1 MSDLSM
7 TDGIPVKSALAVAV
21 SMAVAGHADD
31 AQAQQQEGATRSGI
45 EEITV
50 TARKREE
57 SLQDV
62 AGSIQALTG
71 DDLKRQGLLN
81 LEDTVRMLP
90 SVSSVGGTS
99 GAQKI
104 IFRGVSDNPGAFIAA
119 SSAALYIDEQPLTQF
134 SVNPEPR
141 MIDIERVEAL
151 AGPQGTLYGD
161 SSQSGTMRI
170 ITNKPD
176 PTGFSA
182 NADVMFRAGED
193 SDLSHEVS
201 GWVNLPLIEDKF
213 ALRLVGFTATDGGFI
228 DNVLGVSPM
237 RGGRDNANAV
247 EKDVNYSD
255 HVGGRISAKWFVNE
269 NWSVTASGMAQNSEA
284 HGLNDYDPGVGDL
297 KTVKFFNDTRDDSW
311 YQGAL
316 TIEGTFGNGFE
327 FTSITS
333 YFDRELD
340 YTYDRTTY
348 SAYFNYNFCPLFA
361 TYCWSG
367 LTGAETHYYGAGPIS
382 LDPGTGY
389 LTFYSALANDQ
400 DTIGFN
406 TQEQEN
412 DRFTQEF
419 RLSKSGD
426 NYRWVLGAFYEEK
439 SEKWAYRAQTPEFL
453 NTLSYAYW
461 TYFYAPSGV
470 DPSWWLSADDT
481 DWEQWAVFGNFS
493 YDLTDKLSMEV
504 GARFFDQEMDRFY
517 FVSKPFL
524 VRDISSTSPQGGND
538 DFVPKITVEYTV
550 DEDKMVYALY
560 SEGFRSGGANRNRTP
575 FTVFPS
581 IYEPDLLKNFEIG
594 AKTRWLDDRLQI
606 NATAYLGR
614 WENYQIEAVD
624 PSFRVCQTGE
634 VPDVDLCNQPFQVM
648 VANVGDAEQTGLELD
663 VRAAPNDNVDLGINV
678 GWVQAETSEEFFV
691 TTTVPKGTQ
700 LPNVPEL
707 KFSTFAQ
714 LSWPVF
720 QGENMYLRGQYTW
733 QDESRNQLEN
743 IDQDAPLVNTGPP
756 LTIQPSYGILDLK
769 LGLVSDNWTLEGFVS
784 NVTDE
789 RATLYDNPFFFD
801 FYFGR
806 KRVTTNRPRE
816 FGVRFSY
823 NWE

>member
-45 EEITV
+45 DEITV

-99 GAQKI
+99 GAQKL

-176 PTGFSA
+176 PTHFSA

-228 DNVLGVSPM
+228 DSVLGVSPM

-316 TIEGTFGNGFE
+316 TIEGTFGNGF
-327 FTSITS
+327 
-333 YFDRELD
+333 
-340 YTYDRTTY
+340 
-348 SAYFNYNFCPLFA
+348 
-361 TYCWSG
+361 
-367 LTGAETHYYGAGPIS
+367 
-382 LDPGTGY
+382 
-389 LTFYSALANDQ
+389 
-400 DTIGFN
+400 
-406 TQEQEN
+406 
-412 DRFTQEF
+412 
-419 RLSKSGD
+419 
-426 NYRWVLGAFYEEK
+426 
-439 SEKWAYRAQTPEFL
+439 
-453 NTLSYAYW
+453 
-461 TYFYAPSGV
+461 
-470 DPSWWLSADDT
+470 
-481 DWEQWAVFGNFS
+481 
-493 YDLTDKLSMEV
+493 
-504 GARFFDQEMDRFY
+504 
-517 FVSKPFL
+517 
-524 VRDISSTSPQGGND
+524 
-538 DFVPKITVEYTV
+538 
-550 DEDKMVYALY
+550 
-560 SEGFRSGGANRNRTP
+560 
-575 FTVFPS
+575 
-581 IYEPDLLKNFEIG
+581 
-594 AKTRWLDDRLQI
+594 
-606 NATAYLGR
+606 
-614 WENYQIEAVD
+614 
-624 PSFRVCQTGE
+624 
-634 VPDVDLCNQPFQVM
+634 
-648 VANVGDAEQTGLELD
+648 
-663 VRAAPNDNVDLGINV
+663 
-678 GWVQAETSEEFFV
+678 
-691 TTTVPKGTQ
+691 
-700 LPNVPEL
+700 
-707 KFSTFAQ
+707 
-714 LSWPVF
+714 
-720 QGENMYLRGQYTW
+720 
-733 QDESRNQLEN
+733 
-743 IDQDAPLVNTGPP
+743 
-756 LTIQPSYGILDLK
+756 
-769 LGLVSDNWTLEGFVS
+769 
-784 NVTDE
+784 
-789 RATLYDNPFFFD
+789 
-801 FYFGR
+801 
-806 KRVTTNRPRE
+806 
-816 FGVRFSY
+816 
-823 NWE
+823 